1 MGLFLILLIIL
12 IGTFGYFL
20 GKLKA
25 NKLRTASSKS
35 LNSLNYYYGYY
46 VAQINK
52 GSYQR
57 ACAKRLAVNIK
68 YKSHLILK
76 LQKAFIFL
84 SQMLT
89 VLSTI

>member
-1 MGLFLILLIIL
+1 MWWEEIAL
-12 IGTFGYFL
+12 
-20 GKLKA
+20 
-25 NKLRTASSKS
+25 S
-35 LNSLNYYYGYY
+35 NYGYYGYY

-52 GSYQR
+52 GSYQK